1 MIFMDKK
8 IVLPI
13 ILIIVGTGLVT
24 SPMECYVPPTPGHE
38 ITFGLFG
45 IMLFDTNYSTA
56 KILFYL
62 GAVLI
67 IIGIVCFILLYIK
80 NKR

>member
-1 MIFMDKK
+1 MDKK

-24 SPMECYVPPTPGHE
+24 SPMEYYAPPTPGHE

-56 KILFYL
+56 IILFSL
-62 GAVLI
+62 GVVLI
-67 IIGIVCFILLYIK
+67 IVGIVCFILLYIK